1 MPTSLADLY
10 RHASDH
16 YNGPCLSGDTR
27 ACSRAAALFELG
39 RRYATTHDGPASMF
53 ERGHNWAK
61 HGHALHVAN
70 RTVRATCVL
79 SVTEHN
85 RGRLVHSLA
94 LLGRCLAAARVL
106 HVQGAAPDERL
117 LISRAAV
124 LLQSTVLP
132 RHEGSCA
139 AMLRRSDHRSITACG
154 WLLRTTFELC
164 RLHGA
169 QLRVRLFAQP
179 VGEHELQGA
188 FESVRALGALVRRV
202 CPGATT
208 EAVTEATR
216 TSSAALHVSR
226 AHILM
231 IVADSGPWVTTVATP
246 AALVALSRR
255 WLSPGGA
262 LLCVGSCATAAAAAG
277 GCHGL
282 RVAAEEASKAA
293 VGTAAEAVMAPL
305 AEEGS
310 AEYEATRWQGLLGL
324 GCIDL
329 RRPEHAGPVADADA
343 ADGYSQANVRK
354 PPPPLMVPSPS
365 APPLAFLIAEPIG
378 AEAAALVW
386 ALEPPP
392 PPPAPQPPPP
402 SPPSPPSPPQPQQ
415 QHEQHEQQERQQQEQ
430 QEDRQ
435 QQKQGAP
442 RQPATARRLDAG
454 SRTPS
459 RAPTN
464 TQGAPR
470 EPGSCAPDGETYP
483 GVALEPWAARTFVIA
498 SPMRSPRWEMS
509 SLRTTEAVGVRA
521 RAEAATEGFVTA
533 VTRAEA
539 ATEGFVTAVT
549 MVPAVLAAELPPA
562 FLNWAFRTMVDDA
575 LARPS
580 TDHEYGA
587 HSAGVMIGHLAAWEA
602 GARALDFALEAAG
615 ARANE
620 SVHIHSRNESDSDDV
635 AETRGATVAV
645 LGEMTIVPGRPTGRR
660 HEPST
665 QHAMADKDAELE
677 AALREAAHDWMDWRI
692 WRARD
697 RSRPPPRRAPKPLER
712 ESAAREPV
720 PSTELS
726 PPSAAERSRP
736 RPEYIVVMEDDASRT
751 PAYGRDP
758 LGRVERFSLEAL
770 VEELEDVDGAWD
782 LIVLNELPPQRMI
795 DLIDLAHAPELTSDE
810 LLRPVALATPRLLR
824 VPPTH
829 KAVAWVLSGRFVR
842 RLLAAQAQRPF
853 LGPVDVWAWR
863 VRQPDGGPVRAYAP
877 LLPWIE
883 EEPSCASH
891 HVGYHHDA
899 QQDAT
904 STPQQQQQQQTQ
916 TQTQTQQQ
924 PQQPQQPQ
932 QQPQRRQ
939 QQRRQQL
946 QSHSCPASLPRLV
959 QEWCARVLTAI

>member
-1 MPTSLADLY
+1 MPTSLAELY
-10 RHASDH
+10 RHATDH

-61 HGHALHVAN
+61 HGHTLHVAN

-106 HVQGAAPDERL
+106 HVQGAAPDEL

-132 RHEGSCA
+132 RHEGACA
-139 AMLRRSDHRSITACG
+139 AMLRRSDHRSIVACG

-188 FESVRALGALVRRV
+188 FESVRALGAVVQRV

-208 EAVTEATR
+208 EAITEAT
-216 TSSAALHVSR
+216 SIPSAALHVSR

-231 IVADSGPWVTTVATP
+231 IVAESGPWVTTVDTP

-255 WLSPGGA
+255 WLAPGGA

-282 RVAAEEASKAA
+282 HVAAEQASKAA
-293 VGTAAEAVMAPL
+293 DETDETPDGHKEQASKADVGTAAEAVTARAVTPQ

-329 RRPEHAGPVADADA
+329 RRPEREGPTANADTAK
-343 ADGYSQANVRK
+343 GYSQATARKPPPPLMNTAANEYSQATARK

-365 APPLAFLIAEPIG
+365 APPLAFLIVEPIG

-386 ALEPPP
+386 ALEQPPP
-392 PPPAPQPPPP
+392 PPPPPPP
-402 SPPSPPSPPQPQQ
+402 PQPQPPSPPQPPQQ
-415 QHEQHEQQERQQQEQ
+415 QHEQQERQQQEQ
-430 QEDRQ
+430 QEERQ

-442 RQPATARRLDAG
+442 RQPGT
-454 SRTPS
+454 
-459 RAPTN
+459 
-464 TQGAPR
+464 
-470 EPGSCAPDGETYP
+470 CAPGGEAYP

-498 SPMRSPRWEMS
+498 SPKRSPRWEMS
-509 SLRTTEAVGVRA
+509 SLRTTEAVGARA
-521 RAEAATEGFVTA
+521 RAEAATEDFVTA
-533 VTRAEA
+533 DAVRSEA
-539 ATEGFVTAVT
+539 AVT

-562 FLNWAFRTMVDDA
+562 FLNWAFHTMVDDA

-602 GARALDFALEAAG
+602 GALALDSALEAAG
-615 ARANE
+615 ARAKE
-620 SVHIHSRNESDSDDV
+620 TDSAVTKPSRKETVSDDVHIHKESDSDDV
-635 AETRGATVAV
+635 AGTRGATVSATVAV
-645 LGEMTIVPGRPTGRR
+645 LGEMTIAPVTPTGRR

-697 RSRPPPRRAPKPLER
+697 RKRPPPRRAPKPLER

-726 PPSAAERSRP
+726 PPSAAERLRP

-782 LIVLNELPPQRMI
+782 LIVLHELPPQRMI
-795 DLIDLAHAPELTSDE
+795 DLIDLAHAPELTSAE
-810 LLRPVALATPRLLR
+810 LRRPAALATPRLLR

-863 VRQPDGGPVRAYAP
+863 VRQPGGGPVRAYAP

-891 HVGYHHDA
+891 HAGYHHDA
-899 QQDAT
+899 QQDVAA
-904 STPQQQQQQQTQ
+904 TPQQQQQQQ
-916 TQTQTQQQ
+916 QQ
-924 PQQPQQPQ
+924 
-932 QQPQRRQ
+932 
-939 QQRRQQL
+939 
-946 QSHSCPASLPRLV
+946 HSCPASLPRLV
-959 QEWCARVLTAI
+959 QEWCGRVLTAI